1 MELRDFIKT
10 TLEEIAGGVAGAKPE
25 FKKLGGVVNPNFDK
39 AHNIQKNMGQ
49 RKLIDIQFEVSL
61 ADNSTD
67 TKGGGIG
74 VLLSVVSVGA
84 NKASEKEVQS
94 LTKVEFSVPV
104 ILP

>member
-1 MELRDFIKT
+1 MELREFIKT

-25 FKKLGGVVNPNFDK
+25 FENLGGEINPNVDRTQNTSITGK
-39 AHNIQKNMGQ
+39 
-49 RKLIDIQFEVSL
+49 RKLIEIQFEVSL

-67 TKGGGIG
+67 SKGGGIG
-74 VLLSVVSVGA
+74 VLLSIVSVGG
-84 NKASEKEVQS
+84 NKTSEKEIQS

>member
-25 FKKLGGVVNPNFDK
+25 FKKLGGEVNPLHHSSVK
-39 AHNIQKNMGQ
+39 GMAKQTIS
-49 RKLIDIQFEVSL
+49 IAFEVSL

-74 VLLSVVSVGA
+74 VLLSIVSVGA
-84 NKASEKEVQS
+84 NKTSEKEIQS